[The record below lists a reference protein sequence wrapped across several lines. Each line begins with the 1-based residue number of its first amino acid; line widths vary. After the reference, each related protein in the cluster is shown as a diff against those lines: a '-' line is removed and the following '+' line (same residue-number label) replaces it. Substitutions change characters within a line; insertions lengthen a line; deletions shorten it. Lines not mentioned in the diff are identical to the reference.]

1 MNAVPEFLRT
11 AWSPEHWPTFVLLTA
26 RIGGLMA
33 TAPLWSMT
41 AIPAR
46 LRAAITVLIG
56 LVLLPSTRPVP
67 APVDVVGFPLPVAT
81 EMVIGVAIG
90 LVAAVIVHA
99 ATMAGEVVSL
109 QMGLSLGPAYSPVPE
124 MQVSGVAP
132 FVSLMALFVYVA
144 VGGHLVMLEGLAAS
158 IDVLPP
164 GGGIDMA
171 GGTRLVAAA
180 GQMFACSVTVAG
192 PVMATLLLVNVA
204 LAILSRAVPQ
214 INAMLISFPVTIG
227 VGLLMLAASLP
238 MVSSTTAGWFGGVP
252 AQVERTLDFLAP

>member
-1 MNAVPEFLRT
+1 MSAVPDFLRT
-11 AWSPEHWPTFVLLTA
+11 AWTPELWPTFVLLTA
-26 RIGGLMA
+26 RIGGLMS

-41 AIPAR
+41 AMPMR
-46 LRAAITVLIG
+46 LRSAITL
-56 LVLLPSTRPVP
+56 LVALLLLPGAAPVP
-67 APVDVVGFPLPVAT
+67 APAEVLDFPLPVLT
-81 EMVIGVAIG
+81 EMAIGSAIG

-99 ATMAGEVVSL
+99 ATMAGEVLSL

-144 VGGHLVMLEGLAAS
+144 VGGHLMMLEGLAAS
-158 IDVLPP
+158 LEALPP
-164 GGGIDMA
+164 GGAIDFA
-171 GGTRLVAAA
+171 GAAPLVAAA
-180 GQMFACSVTVAG
+180 GQMFTCAVTIAG

-214 INAMLISFPVTIG
+214 INAMLLSFPVTIG

-238 MVSSTTAGWFGGVP
+238 LVSSTTARWFSAVP
-252 AQVERTLDFLAP
+252 TQMQRVFDTLAP

>member
-1 MNAVPEFLRT
+1 MSAIPEFLRT
-11 AWSPEHWPTFVLLTA
+11 AWSPEHWPTFVLLSA

-41 AIPAR
+41 AIPTR
-46 LRAAITVLIG
+46 LRAAITVLLGIA
-56 LVLLPSTRPVP
+56 LLPGTRPVP
-67 APVDVVGFPLPVAT
+67 APVDMLGFPLPVAV
-81 EMVIGVAIG
+81 EMVIGIAIG
-90 LVAAVIVHA
+90 LVAAVLVHA
-99 ATMAGEVVSL
+99 ATMAGEVLSL

-144 VGGHLVMLEGLAAS
+144 VGGHLAMLEGLATS
-158 IDVLPP
+158 IAVLPP
-164 GGGIDMA
+164 GGGADLA
-171 GGTRLVAAA
+171 GGTLLTVAA
-180 GQMFACSVTVAG
+180 GQMFACAVTIAG

-238 MVSSTTAGWFGGVP
+238 LVSSTTAQWFGAVP
-252 AQVERTLDFLAP
+252 AQVGRVLDALTP